1 MIMVCSELMTSLNQ
15 SENAYK
21 ETTML
26 FKEAVGLIIFLWHS
40 NLSVHMLIQYYINLE
55 SQAEY
60 T

>member
-26 FKEAVGLIIFLWHS
+26 FKEAVGLIIFL
-40 NLSVHMLIQYYINLE
+40 
-55 SQAEY
+55 
-60 T
+60 